1 MVESAIERE
10 FRRRA
15 DLLGRGIAQHDRG
28 VLIGFLL
35 CLVPVLPIPIVGL
48 AISAFN
54 LALVQHGKLGV
65 SERRLI
71 GAALICG
78 LVASIAG
85 ALLLAAVSHAVLGT
99 ISELWEFV
107 QSMLRG
113 SGASPYTRAAEW
125 LFRPIGSTA

>member
-15 DLLGRGIAQHDRG
+15 DLLGRQVARHDRG
-28 VLIGFLL
+28 VLIGFVL
-35 CLVPVLPIPIVGL
+35 CLVPILPIPIVGL

-54 LALVQHGKLGV
+54 LVLVRYGKLGV
-65 SERRLI
+65 SEQRLI

-85 ALLLAAVSHAVLGT
+85 AWLLVAASHVVLGT
-99 ISELWEFV
+99 IAELWDFA
-107 QSMLRG
+107 QWMLRG
-113 SGASPYTRAAEW
+113 SRPSPYTRAAEW
-125 LFRPIGSTA
+125 LLRPIGSAA